1 MVNDATFQ
9 DASDRCSK
17 YATMTFGASANVIDC
32 RNFPYQWK
40 EGITYA
46 SHTAVV
52 LCTDSSVGFVTFMIP
67 TTLSITCTVEQ
78 LLPKNVLPRLTND
91 GKQS

>member
-1 MVNDATFQ
+1 
-9 DASDRCSK
+9 
-17 YATMTFGASANVIDC
+17 MTFGASAIIIDC
-32 RNFPYQWK
+32 R

-78 LLPKNVLPRLTND
+78 LLPNNVLPRLTNYY